1 MIIILGLIAFV
12 VVYWLLTRGVEKAPT
27 TMSEQELLDEGMTKS
42 EARKELRSQRNEQR
56 IHSSTLSQATRTA
69 NQISRSVSKIAKKSR
84 W

>member
-1 MIIILGLIAFV
+1 MIIILGLIVFV
-12 VVYWLLTRGVEKAPT
+12 VVYWLLIRGVEKAPT

-56 IHSSTLSQATRTA
+56 IHSTTLSQATRTA

>member
-1 MIIILGLIAFV
+1 MIIILGLIAFG

-27 TMSEQELLDEGMTKS
+27 TMSEQELIDEGMTKS

-56 IHSSTLSQATRTA
+56 IHSSTLSQATRTS
-69 NQISRSVSKIAKKSR
+69 NQIARSVSKIAKKGR